1 MFLYS
6 YLKLNQSQHFIQY
19 IHCYDWKIFKYNFY
33 NTNRY
38 ITNRNVLFSIY
49 SVLIGWYWCKK
60 IILKTFMTARSC
72 WLYYS
77 LRIVLWLQGH
87 VDCTTLSE
95 LFYDCKVMLTVLL
108 YQNCFMTAR
117 SCWLYYSIRIV
128 LWLQGHVDC
137 TTLSELFY
145 DCKVMLTVLLSQNC
159 FMTARSCWLYYSLRI
174 VSWLQ
179 GHVDCTTLSDFSFDT
194 RLN

>member
-1 MFLYS
+1 VIHWHLKQLNLTFCSGLTIIKLFSMFLYS

-108 YQNCFMTAR
+108 
-117 SCWLYYSIRIV
+117 
-128 LWLQGHVDC
+128 
-137 TTLSELFY
+137 
-145 DCKVMLTVLLSQNC
+145 SQNC
-159 FMTARSCWLYYSLRI
+159 FMTARSCWLYYSLRFFLWHKVKLSCI
-174 VSWLQ
+174 RCW
-179 GHVDCTTLSDFSFDT
+179 CTVEYLTGF
-194 RLN
+194 